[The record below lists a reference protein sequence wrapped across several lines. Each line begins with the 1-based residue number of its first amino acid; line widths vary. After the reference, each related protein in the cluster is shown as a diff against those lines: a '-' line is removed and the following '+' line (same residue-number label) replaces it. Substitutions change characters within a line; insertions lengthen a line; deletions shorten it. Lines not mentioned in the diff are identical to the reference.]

1 MNPKKILV
9 PKWFD
14 IVSRL
19 SQGEIKKFYAPTIT
33 RHFDGVYPDKKLKL
47 SNFRQL
53 RGDNIVLSKY
63 CGVPPS
69 KRAKLVR
76 VCKSARARGEVS
88 SVGNFSI
95 VHCDDKMQF
104 ITWKLKYKSMF
115 DQSAEN

>member
-1 MNPKKILV
+1 MN
-9 PKWFD
+9 
-14 IVSRL
+14 
-19 SQGEIKKFYAPTIT
+19 
-33 RHFDGVYPDKKLKL
+33 GVDPEKKLKL
-47 SNFRQL
+47 SKFRQL

-76 VCKSARARGEVS
+76 VCESATARGEVS

-95 VHCDDKMQF
+95 VYCDDKMQF
-104 ITWKLKYKSMF
+104 VTWKLKYKSML